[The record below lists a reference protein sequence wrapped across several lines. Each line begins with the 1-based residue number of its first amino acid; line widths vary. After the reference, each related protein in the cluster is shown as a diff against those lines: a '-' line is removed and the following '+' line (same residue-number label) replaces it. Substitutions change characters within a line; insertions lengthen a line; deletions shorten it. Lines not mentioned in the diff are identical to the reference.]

1 MLGFGQCH
9 NLSAKPMVVSYGFVS
24 READEEPVLHS
35 GINHSKLKWLKSS
48 ETVFWS
54 ILLRSFFTD
63 D

>member
-35 GINHSKLKWLKSS
+35 GINHSKLKNGLLVHFAK
-48 ETVFWS
+48 VF
-54 ILLRSFFTD
+54 LYR
-63 D
+63 